1 MTHQVSNSEGRKNH
15 VYVFIRRDLPFS
27 QQVVQACHA
36 AIEAATLISSDL
48 AHPYLVVCGIRN
60 EPHLQKALSRLQQ
73 EGVVCRPFIE
83 SDIGNQLTAFAT
95 EPIFSDRRHIFR
107 RYNCLPGFVQGESNN
122 NLTQTPSTDHAA
134 HSCAPNGAAEGV
146 FVSKENENV

>member
-1 MTHQVSNSEGRKNH
+1 M
-15 VYVFIRRDLPFS
+15 PFS

-36 AIEAATLISSDL
+36 AIEAASLISSDL
-48 AHPYLVVCGIRN
+48 AHPHLVVCGIRN

-83 SDIGNQLTAFAT
+83 PDIGNQLTAFAT

-107 RYNCLPGFVQGESNN
+107 RYNCLSGESKN
-122 NLTQTPSTDHAA
+122 NLTPLTDHAA
-134 HSCAPNGAAEGV
+134 HLCAINGAAEGV